1 MKALTTTL
9 KNDIPAGVV
18 VFLVALPLCLG
29 IALASGAPLLSGIIS
44 GIIGG
49 IIVGFLSRS
58 QTSVSGPAAGLAA
71 VVLAAITRLGSFEV
85 FSAALIIAGLL
96 QLGAGLLKGGFIA
109 NYIPSNVIK
118 GLLAA
123 IGILLILKQIPQ
135 ALGYDN
141 TDKDD
146 FAFIQKNGENTF
158 SHLFN
163 TFFHVTPGAVI
174 ISLLSILVL
183 VFWDK
188 TPLKKV
194 KFFPASL
201 FVVALGIGLNA
212 AFRAFSPA
220 LFLQQSHLVTIPA
233 TGINDLSNFLK
244 FPALTAFSNFNVWIT
259 AVTLTIVASLETLLN
274 LEAVDNIDPHKRQS
288 PPNREL
294 VAQGIGNTI
303 AGLVGGLPVTSVIVR
318 SSVNINAGTQSK
330 FSTVLHGV
338 LLLMAILFLSPF
350 INLIPFASL
359 AAILI
364 FTGYKLAKISI
375 FKEMYAKGWNQLIP
389 FMVTIVA
396 IIFTDLLIGIIIGLG
411 VSLFYLLKSNY
422 KNPFTIEKEQL
433 ATGETIRIE
442 LPNQV
447 SFLNKASIKDTLWG
461 VPDNANVVIDATY
474 ADFIDNDVLEL
485 FKDFKDVRAPEKNI
499 KLNIIGVK
507 EKYNLSD
514 HIQFVNVLDREAQEQ
529 LSPQQIL
536 DILIKG
542 NERFLA
548 GKWSDKNFRHQVNVT
563 SSGQFPMAVII
574 SCIDSR
580 TSPEIVFDANLGDL
594 ISIRIAGNII
604 SEEIIGS
611 IELSLKKVGTKLIV
625 VMGHS
630 NCGAVSTALADV
642 SAGITNTITQ
652 KIKPAIDK
660 ARMLVSADGNADNAA
675 SLLKKAEH
683 LNVEN
688 SVAAIL
694 GSSNYISEQ
703 KRKGTIGVVAAY
715 YDTATGK
722 VEIEEM
728 KGVEKSLHPVGVPH
742 SLAAAAPTTKLKKRL

>member
-1 MKALTTTL
+1 MTALGSKL
-9 KNDIPAGVV
+9 KFDLPAGVV

-29 IALASGAPLLSGIIS
+29 VALASGAPLLSGIIS

-49 IIVGFLSRS
+49 IVVGLLSRS

-71 VVLAAITRLGSFEV
+71 VVLAAITDLGSFEI
-85 FSAALIIAGLL
+85 FSAALFIAGIL
-96 QLGAGLLKGGFIA
+96 QLASGLAKAGFIA

-135 ALGYDN
+135 AFGYDN
-141 TDKDD
+141 THQDD
-146 FAFIQKNGENTF
+146 FSFTQTNGENTF

-163 TFFHVTPGAVI
+163 TFFHITPGAVV

-188 TPLKKV
+188 TPLKKIS
-194 KFFPASL
+194 FFPASL
-201 FVVALGIGLNA
+201 FVVAMGIGLNSL
-212 AFRAFSPA
+212 FQSFIPA
-220 LFLQQSHLVTIPA
+220 LFLQPQHLVNIPP
-233 TGINDLSNFLK
+233 TTFSDLSSFFK
-244 FPALTAFSNFNVWIT
+244 FPSVDAFASLNVW
-259 AVTLTIVASLETLLN
+259 LTGLVIAIVASLETLLN

-294 VAQGIGNTI
+294 VAQGVANTI

-318 SSVNINAGTQSK
+318 SSVNINAGAQSK
-330 FSTVLHGV
+330 VSTILHGI
-338 LLLMAILFLSPF
+338 LLLAALLFLSPL

-389 FMVTIVA
+389 FVVTIVA
-396 IIFTDLLIGIIIGLG
+396 IILSDLLIGILIGLA

-422 KNPFTIEKEQL
+422 KNPFIIEKDQL
-433 ATGETIRIE
+433 HIGETIRIE

-447 SFLNKASIKDTLWG
+447 SFLNKASIKDTLWQ
-461 VPDNANVVIDATY
+461 VPPNSNVIIDATY
-474 ADFIDNDVLEL
+474 ADFIDNDVLDI
-485 FKDFKDVRAPEKNI
+485 FKDYKNVTAPEKNI

-514 HIQFVNVLDREAQEQ
+514 HIQFVNVLDRQAQEQ
-529 LSPQQIL
+529 LTPQQIL
-536 DILIKG
+536 DLLKKG
-542 NERFLA
+542 NERFMQ
-548 GKWSDKNFRHQVNVT
+548 GKWNDKYFRHQVNAT
-563 SSGQFPMAVII
+563 SSGQFPMAVVIT
-574 SCIDSR
+574 CIDSR

-611 IELSLKKVGTKLIV
+611 IELSLKKIGTKLVV

-630 NCGAVSTALADV
+630 NCGAVSTSFADV
-642 SAGITNTITQ
+642 ALGNTNTITR
-652 KIKPAIDK
+652 KIKPAIDR
-660 ARMLVSADGNADNAA
+660 ARKLAGSNKEVNDAT
-675 SLLKKAEH
+675 LLKKAEQ

-688 SVAAIL
+688 SVACILENSTYINEQNSKGAI
-694 GSSNYISEQ
+694 S
-703 KRKGTIGVVAAY
+703 VVAAY

-722 VEIEEM
+722 VDFEILSPARKNE
-728 KGVEKSLHPVGVPH
+728 PV
-742 SLAAAAPTTKLKKRL
+742 S